1 MVLINLILSRRY
13 SKLLGVLFVV
23 VLLNGCKLPGR
34 SFGAASPSTSSPG
47 SGSELY
53 LYVASGACYGGG
65 VTASAGLG
73 IVTKYRL
80 DTGAY
85 VDVIADYSENATT
98 DLPADLQNYDDD
110 FLMVLVENATTTSF
124 RRVDLI
130 PKRGSRVPEG
140 LTYGGGAF
148 GGILRALHML
158 ADGSVLTSRSGAI
171 SKFDSDFQLTT
182 TGFISAPTGA
192 CATSTTL
199 MADVVELSSGKLVFA
214 HAAATPNNKLGLVSA
229 DGTTCLAAQ
238 AGPVTTSLPT
248 DLLLHSS
255 GNLLASYGSTTA
267 TSNLIYSYDINQ
279 TGNTFTPYQSYSNS
293 AFVNG
298 PSRMVEDT
306 VTGDVYIANATSTY
320 NNIEKFNYNPST
332 RMLTRAQNF
341 PFIRFSGSTRC
352 VSGMVI
358 AE

>member
-1 MVLINLILSRRY
+1 MRKLVFTAFLGFLLSA
-13 SKLLGVLFVV
+13 
-23 VLLNGCKLPGR
+23 CKLPGR
-34 SFGAASPSTSSPG
+34 SFDAATPSTPSPG
-47 SGSELY
+47 SGNDLY

-73 IVTKYRL
+73 LVTKYRL

-148 GGILRALHML
+148 SGILRALHLL

-171 SKFDSDFQLTT
+171 SKFDSDFQLTA
-182 TGFISAPTGA
+182 TGFVNAPTGA

-199 MADVVELSSGKLVFA
+199 MADMVELSSGKIVFA
-214 HAAATPNNKLGLVSA
+214 HSAASPNNKLGLMSA

-238 AGPVTTSLPT
+238 AGPVTTALPT

-255 GNLLASYGSTTA
+255 GNLLVAYGSTTA

-279 TGNTFTPYQSYSNS
+279 TGNTFTAYQSYSNS

-298 PSRMVEDT
+298 PSRMVEDVT
-306 VTGDVYIANATSTY
+306 TGDVYIANATSTY
-320 NNIEKFNYNPST
+320 NTIEKFTYNSST

-358 AE
+358 SE